1 MRNEPVLALRM
12 LIALALSV
20 ALVAGLTAA
29 LLWLAIFVPYGW
41 VVGAIV
47 AAFVAEGVRVSR
59 LRHVER
65 GAREPTAKDER
76 RVRAAVERLAL
87 VAGVPTPEVRVERG
101 RVPLSWTT
109 ALTRRRAA
117 IHMTTGMLD
126 RLGDRELHAVMAHE
140 LTHLLHRDAIL
151 MTVIAGPPAYMLAG
165 LRENTREQGVSG
177 AFGTA
182 IHCIVLGIPAALM
195 LAVSRIV
202 SRHRELVADRTA
214 ALLTGSAASVAAA
227 LVAVQ
232 DGLGGLPERDLRLAA
247 SRDSLHFAPAG
258 HPRRLLRPWA
268 THPSFE
274 QRLERLARL

>member
-1 MRNEPVLALRM
+1 MPREPGLAVRM
-12 LIALALSV
+12 LAALALSV
-20 ALVAGLTAA
+20 ALLAGLAAA
-29 LLWLAIFVPYGW
+29 LLWLAIFVPSGW
-41 VVGAIV
+41 VVGGIV

-59 LRHVER
+59 TRRVAR
-65 GAREPTAKDER
+65 GSRAPTEADER

-87 VAGVPTPEVRVERG
+87 VAGVPRPQVRVERE

-117 IHMTTGMLD
+117 IHVTTGMVD

-140 LTHLLHRDAIL
+140 LAHLLHRDAML
-151 MTVIAGPPAYMLAG
+151 MTVLAGPPAHLLAG
-165 LRENTREQGVSG
+165 LREMAREQGARGLVG
-177 AFGTA
+177 AAVHG
-182 IHCIVLGIPAALM
+182 VLLGIPAALM

-214 ALLTGSAASVAAA
+214 ALLTGSPASVAAA

-232 DGLGGLPERDLRLAA
+232 EGLGGLPARDLRLAA
-247 SRDSLHFAPAG
+247 PRDSLHFAPAG
-258 HPRRLLRPWA
+258 NPRGLLRPWA

-274 QRLERLARL
+274 QRLERLGRL